1 MYIFAV
7 APFAGAWIE
16 IDEFI
21 EMAIELG
28 VAPFAGAWIEIY
40 NSYFQILRLSVAP
53 FAGAWIEIGRKR
65 DAGKAAWSHPSRV
78 RGLKLQECILPYPR
92 GGRTLRG
99 CVD

>member
-1 MYIFAV
+1 MYIFA
-7 APFAGAWIE
+7 
-16 IDEFI
+16 
-21 EMAIELG
+21 

>member
-16 IDEFI
+16 IAMGIDTSSI
-21 EMAIELG
+21 G
-28 VAPFAGAWIEIY
+28 SVAPFAGAWIEIY

-78 RGLKLQECILPYPR
+78 RGLKSSYTPIQ
-92 GGRTLRG
+92 
-99 CVD
+99 